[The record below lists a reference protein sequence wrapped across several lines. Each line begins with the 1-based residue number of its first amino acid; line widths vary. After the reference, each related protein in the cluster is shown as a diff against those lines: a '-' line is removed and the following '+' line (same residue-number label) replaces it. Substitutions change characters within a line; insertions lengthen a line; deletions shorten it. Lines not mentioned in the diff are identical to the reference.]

1 LLTDAINYSSPVPDV
16 VKTESTRRERL
27 FAATQAELSEAA
39 RELLV
44 QGGVE
49 AVTVRAVAERVG
61 MTAPAIYRYFESRE
75 ALLARVCVDLYSQ
88 LGAHLYAVR
97 DEKQGASAA
106 DRLAHTA
113 RAFRRWAL
121 DHVPEFSLLF
131 GAPIPGV
138 VVDHED
144 KHGAAD
150 GGQSFALVWLEVFA
164 EIEGEGHGI
173 RWSRPIPERIRAQL
187 DEFSHGAGL
196 PIDTNAAMLYV
207 YCWQSLYGAVATEAF
222 GHLRWAVDDAEEL
235 FEGRLAELLVL
246 LGLAGREEAGA
257 P

>member
-1 LLTDAINYSSPVPDV
+1 MPDA

-27 FAATQAELSEAA
+27 FAATQAELSRAA

-44 QGGVE
+44 EGGVE

-61 MTAPAIYRYFESRE
+61 MTAPAIYRYFDSRE
-75 ALLARVCVDLYSQ
+75 ALLGRVCVDLYGE

-97 DEKQGASAA
+97 DERTGAGPAE
-106 DRLAHTA
+106 RLAHTA

-121 DHVPEFSLLF
+121 SHAPEFSLLF

-144 KHGAAD
+144 KHGAPD
-150 GGQSFALVWLEVFA
+150 TGQGFALVWLEVFA
-164 EIEGEGHGI
+164 EIDREGHGM
-173 RWSRPIPERIRAQL
+173 RWNRPIPKRIRAQL
-187 DEFSHGAGL
+187 DEFVNGVGL
-196 PIDTNAAMLYV
+196 PIDTEAAMLYV
-207 YCWQSLYGAVATEAF
+207 YCWQSLYGAVATEVF
-222 GHLRWAVDDAEEL
+222 GHLQWAIDDAEEL
-235 FEGRLAELLVL
+235 FEGRLAELLVM
-246 LGLAGREEAGA
+246 LGLAGRDEAGA